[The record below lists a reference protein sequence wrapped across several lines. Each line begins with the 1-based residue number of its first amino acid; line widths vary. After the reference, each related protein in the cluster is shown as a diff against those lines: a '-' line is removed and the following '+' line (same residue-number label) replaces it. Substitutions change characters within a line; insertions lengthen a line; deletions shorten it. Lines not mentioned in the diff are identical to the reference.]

1 MKYWPQ
7 AGLEPSVGVKETV
20 DVSPR
25 RTKRHGQDGRSC
37 RIRCVMSH
45 VVGPVPQ
52 SQTCYTLSCHVPTVC
67 ARHVVTCAGG
77 LHVRAA
83 VSPPHHEHGGGG
95 ESWAQPSAPT
105 VMLLLPKFHPPNT
118 YTQPCT
124 THPHLKIC
132 VESLFHPPALLG
144 SLRETAAFLKR
155 EGFSQRCPL
164 VPPSH
169 CSGDWKMRASSG
181 FPLISTGPQEFSV
194 HSGESPPSSLNSFS
208 LFPGALQFHTHQRAV
223 PASVGLS
230 CVSLWVSC
238 TYGTVLIRR
247 PLLAFWA
254 LGVLPGCPPL
264 CLRPLLPSDTSVSHM
279 LFSCP

>member
-1 MKYWPQ
+1 MPCPDQPRYRGRDEVLASGW
-7 AGLEPSVGVKETV
+7 ARAECGCEGDCRC

-77 LHVRAA
+77 LHVRAS

-105 VMLLLPKFHPPNT
+105 VMLLLPKSHPPNT

-144 SLRETAAFLKR
+144 SLGETAAFLKR

-169 CSGDWKMRASSG
+169 CLTAQV
-181 FPLISTGPQEFSV
+181 TG
-194 HSGESPPSSLNSFS
+194 
-208 LFPGALQFHTHQRAV
+208 R
-223 PASVGLS
+223 
-230 CVSLWVSC
+230 
-238 TYGTVLIRR
+238 
-247 PLLAFWA
+247 
-254 LGVLPGCPPL
+254 
-264 CLRPLLPSDTSVSHM
+264 
-279 LFSCP
+279 